1 VNLSNLRIGTRLA
14 LGFAVAIIIMLIMS
28 LVGISRIQEVAARTD
43 QLVTDRYAKVTL
55 LNDMRSQV
63 NRGAQAVRN
72 AMLTPDA
79 AQTQEF
85 LRQMADADRAGGES
99 AAKMAKSDLT
109 PDVRA
114 VFDQQNTAY
123 FAYKER
129 LDKAI
134 AQYRGGDREG
144 AAQAL
149 FANVIPAQT
158 VYFRHLDELLKVQRE
173 LMTRDAEAAT
183 ASAQAATTL
192 MLVLLVLATVIS
204 VVIGWL
210 ITRSVT
216 GPVGEAVRIA
226 ETVAA
231 GDLTAQIVSTRKD
244 EMGRLL
250 GALGDMTAALTGT
263 VRTVRDS
270 TDTINTAA
278 AEIASGNMDLS
289 NRTEQQAASLE
300 ETASSMEELTSTVQA
315 NAENARQ
322 ANQLVVSAASHA
334 NEGGQVVSQVVE
346 TMGSIKESSSKI
358 VDIIGV
364 IDGIAFQTN
373 ILALNAAVEAAR
385 AGEQGRGFAVVA
397 SEVRNL
403 AQRSASAARE
413 IKELISDSVE
423 KVDAGSRLVDQAG
436 ATMNRI
442 VTSVQQVA
450 DIMNEI
456 ASASQEQSSGIA
468 QVNITI
474 TTMDTTTQQN
484 AALVEE
490 AAAAATSMREQAQR
504 LVAAIAAFRIDEHT
518 ALPVFAAASHATTH
532 APAISMPP
540 AASKVAHPPQPKLA
554 ARTPVQARTGAHK
567 GAAKPRPAAKAPE
580 GDDWEEF

>member
-1 VNLSNLRIGTRLA
+1 MNLSNMRIGARLA
-14 LGFAVAIIIMLIMS
+14 LGFAVTIVIMFIMS

-43 QLVTDRYAKVTL
+43 QLVNDRYVKVTL

-72 AMLTPDA
+72 AMLTPDP

-85 LRQMADADRAGGES
+85 LRQMAAADEAGGVS
-99 AAKMAKSDLT
+99 AAKMHKSDLT

-123 FAYKER
+123 YAYKEL

-144 AAQAL
+144 AVQAL
-149 FANVIPAQT
+149 FGQVIPAQT
-158 VYFRHLDELLKVQRE
+158 VYFRHLDELLKKQRE
-173 LMTRDAEAAT
+173 LMANDAENAT
-183 ASAQAATTL
+183 AAAKSATTL
-192 MLVLLVLATVIS
+192 MIVLLVVATIVS
-204 VVIGWL
+204 AVIGWL

-216 GPVGEAVRIA
+216 GPVSEAVQIA

-231 GDLTAQIVSTRKD
+231 GDLTAQIVTTRKD

-250 GALGDMTAALTGT
+250 GALRDMTTALTGT

-278 AEIASGNMDLS
+278 AEIAAGNMDLS

-413 IKELISDSVE
+413 IKELINNSVD

-436 ATMNRI
+436 TTMDRI

-468 QVNITI
+468 QVNTTI
-474 TTMDTTTQQN
+474 TTMDTATQQN

-490 AAAAATSMREQAQR
+490 AAAAAASMREQAQR
-504 LVAAIAAFRIDEHT
+504 LVAAISTFRIDDR
-518 ALPVFAAASHATTH
+518 AI
-532 APAISMPP
+532 APAFPVPAVSPPVRPTVPP
-540 AASKVAHPPQPKLA
+540 ASAVAHPPYPKLA
-554 ARTPVQARTGAHK
+554 SKPPVQAR
-567 GAAKPRPAAKAPE
+567 AAAGKSTSKTPPAKKAPE

>member
-1 VNLSNLRIGTRLA
+1 MPNLSNMRIGARLA
-14 LGFAVAIIIMLIMS
+14 LGFAIAILIMLVMS

-43 QLVTDRYAKVTL
+43 QLVNDRYVKVVL

-85 LRQMADADRAGGES
+85 LRQFAAADEAGGVS
-99 AAKMAKSDLT
+99 AGKFAKSDLT

-114 VFDQQNTAY
+114 IFDQQNTAY
-123 FAYKER
+123 YAYKEL

-144 AAQAL
+144 AVQAM
-149 FANVIPAQT
+149 FNNVIPAQT
-158 VYFRHLDELLKVQRE
+158 VYFRHLDELLKGQRE
-173 LMTRDAEAAT
+173 LMTRDADAAT
-183 ASAQAATTL
+183 AAAKTATTL
-192 MLVLLVLATVIS
+192 MVVLLVLATIVS

-216 GPVGEAVRIA
+216 GPVDEAVRIA
-226 ETVAA
+226 ETVAS
-231 GDLTAQIVSTRKD
+231 GDLTQQIVAHRKD

-250 GALGDMTAALTGT
+250 GALRDMTAALTGT

-300 ETASSMEELTSTVQA
+300 ETASTMEELTSTVQQ

-322 ANQLVVSAASHA
+322 ANQLVVSAANHA

-413 IKELISDSVE
+413 IKELINDSVE

-436 ATMNRI
+436 TTMDRI
-442 VTSVQQVA
+442 VTSVQRVA

-468 QVNITI
+468 QVNTTI
-474 TTMDTTTQQN
+474 TTMDTATQQN

-490 AAAAATSMREQAQR
+490 AAAAAASMREQAQR
-504 LVAAIAAFRIDEHT
+504 LVAAIAVFRIDDR
-518 ALPVFAAASHATTH
+518 AV
-532 APAISMPP
+532 APAFP
-540 AASKVAHPPQPKLA
+540 APVSTPAVTAPTPASAVAHPPYPKLA
-554 ARTPVQARTGAHK
+554 TKTPVQPRAAGSRGATK
-567 GAAKPRPAAKAPE
+567 AQPAKKAPE

>member
-1 VNLSNLRIGTRLA
+1 
-14 LGFAVAIIIMLIMS
+14 
-28 LVGISRIQEVAARTD
+28 
-43 QLVTDRYAKVTL
+43 
-55 LNDMRSQV
+55 
-63 NRGAQAVRN
+63 
-72 AMLTPDA
+72 
-79 AQTQEF
+79 
-85 LRQMADADRAGGES
+85 
-99 AAKMAKSDLT
+99 
-109 PDVRA
+109 
-114 VFDQQNTAY
+114 
-123 FAYKER
+123 
-129 LDKAI
+129 
-134 AQYRGGDREG
+134 
-144 AAQAL
+144 
-149 FANVIPAQT
+149 
-158 VYFRHLDELLKVQRE
+158 
-173 LMTRDAEAAT
+173 
-183 ASAQAATTL
+183 
-192 MLVLLVLATVIS
+192 
-204 VVIGWL
+204 
-210 ITRSVT
+210 
-216 GPVGEAVRIA
+216 
-226 ETVAA
+226 
-231 GDLTAQIVSTRKD
+231 
-244 EMGRLL
+244 
-250 GALGDMTAALTGT
+250 

-413 IKELISDSVE
+413 IKELINDSVE

-436 ATMNRI
+436 TTMDRI

-468 QVNITI
+468 QVNTTI
-474 TTMDTTTQQN
+474 TTMDTATQQN

-490 AAAAATSMREQAQR
+490 AAAAAASMREQAQR
-504 LVAAIAAFRIDEHT
+504 LVAAIAVFRIDDG
-518 ALPVFAAASHATTH
+518 AMAPAFPAPVHSPAH
-532 APAISMPP
+532 APAVP
-540 AASKVAHPPQPKLA
+540 AASAVAHPPHPRLA
-554 ARTPVQARTGAHK
+554 GKPPVQARTGA
-567 GAAKPRPAAKAPE
+567 GRSNAKTPPAKKAPE

>member
-1 VNLSNLRIGTRLA
+1 MRIGARLA
-14 LGFAVAIIIMLIMS
+14 LGFAVAIVIMLIMS

-43 QLVTDRYAKVTL
+43 QLVNDRYVKVSL
-55 LNDMRSQV
+55 LNNMRSQV

-72 AMLTPDA
+72 AMLTPDT
-79 AQTQEF
+79 AQAEDF
-85 LRQMADADRAGGES
+85 LRQMASADEAGGVS
-99 AAKMAKSDLT
+99 AAEMAKSDLT

-114 VFDQQNTAY
+114 IFDQQNTAY
-123 FAYKER
+123 YAYKER

-134 AQYRGGDREG
+134 AQFRGGDRDG
-144 AAQAL
+144 AVQAL
-149 FANVIPAQT
+149 FASVIPAQT
-158 VYFRHLDELLKVQRE
+158 VYFRHLDELLKVQRD
-173 LMTRDAEAAT
+173 LMTHD
-183 ASAQAATTL
+183 AQAATAAAKSATTL
-192 MLVLLVLATVIS
+192 MIVLLVLATIVS

-216 GPVGEAVRIA
+216 GPVDEAVRVA
-226 ETVAA
+226 ETVAS
-231 GDLTAQIVSTRKD
+231 GDLTAHIVTTRKD

-413 IKELISDSVE
+413 IKELINDSVE

-436 ATMNRI
+436 TTMDRI

-450 DIMNEI
+450 SIMNEI

-468 QVNITI
+468 QVNTTI
-474 TTMDTTTQQN
+474 TTMDTATQQN

-490 AAAAATSMREQAQR
+490 AAAAAASMREQAQR
-504 LVAAIAAFRIDEHT
+504 LVAAIAVFRIDDR
-518 ALPVFAAASHATTH
+518 AMAPAFPAPVHVTSH
-532 APAISMPP
+532 APAIPP
-540 AASKVAHPPQPKLA
+540 ASAVAHPPHPKLA
-554 ARTPVQARTGAHK
+554 GKPPVQART
-567 GAAKPRPAAKAPE
+567 AAGTGSAKARPAKKAPE

>member
-1 VNLSNLRIGTRLA
+1 MNLSNLRIGARLA
-14 LGFAVAIIIMLIMS
+14 LGFAVTIVIMLLMS
-28 LVGISRIQEVAARTD
+28 MIGISRIQEVAGRTE
-43 QLVTDRYAKVTL
+43 QLVNDRYAKVTL
-55 LNDMRSQV
+55 LNNMRSQV

-85 LRQMADADRAGGES
+85 LRQMAEADRVGGE
-99 AAKMAKSDLT
+99 AAAAMAKSELT

-114 VFDQQNTAY
+114 IFDQQNTAY
-123 FAYKER
+123 FAYKEL

-144 AAQAL
+144 AVQAM
-149 FANVIPAQT
+149 FASVIPAQT

-183 ASAQAATTL
+183 AAARSATTL
-192 MLVLLVLATVIS
+192 MVVLVVLATIVS
-204 VVIGWL
+204 ALIGWL

-216 GPVGEAVRIA
+216 GPVGEAVQIA
-226 ETVAA
+226 ETVAS
-231 GDLTAQIVSTRKD
+231 GDLTAQIATTRND

-250 GALGDMTAALTGT
+250 AALRDMTTALTGT

-413 IKELISDSVE
+413 IKELINDSVE

-436 ATMNRI
+436 STMDRI

-468 QVNITI
+468 QVNTTI
-474 TTMDTTTQQN
+474 TTMDTATQQN

-490 AAAAATSMREQAQR
+490 AAAAAASMREQAQR
-504 LVAAIAAFRIDEHT
+504 LSAAIAVFRIDDR
-518 ALPVFAAASHATTH
+518 ASAPVLAAAAYSPAHAH
-532 APAISMPP
+532 DAVPP
-540 AASKVAHPPQPKLA
+540 ASAVAHPPHPKLA
-554 ARTPVQARTGAHK
+554 GKAPVQPRAAAGK
-567 GAAKPRPAAKAPE
+567 GAVKTPAKKAPE

>member
-1 VNLSNLRIGTRLA
+1 MLTLSNMRIGARLA
-14 LGFAVAIIIMLIMS
+14 LGFAVAILIMLIMS

-43 QLVTDRYAKVTL
+43 QLVKDRYVKVTWL
-55 LNDMRSQV
+55 SDMRSQV

-72 AMLTPDA
+72 AMLTPDPA
-79 AQTQEF
+79 KTEDF
-85 LRQMADADRAGGES
+85 LREMAAADAAGGES
-99 AAKMAKSDLT
+99 AGKMHKSDLT

-114 VFDQQNTAY
+114 IFDQQDKAY

-134 AQYRGGDREG
+134 ARYRTGDREG
-144 AAQAL
+144 AVQAM
-149 FANVIPAQT
+149 FSEVVPAQT
-158 VYFRHLDELLKVQRE
+158 VYFRHLDELLKIHRE
-173 LMTRDAEAAT
+173 LMEHDADTAAT
-183 ASAQAATTL
+183 AAKAATTL
-192 MLVLLVLATVIS
+192 MIVLLVVAILVSA
-204 VVIGWL
+204 VIGWL

-216 GPVGEAVRIA
+216 SPVAEAVRIA
-226 ETVAA
+226 ETVAG
-231 GDLTAQIVSTRKD
+231 GDLTAQIVTTRQD

-250 GALGDMTAALTGT
+250 GALGGMTAALTGT

-270 TDTINTAA
+270 TDAINTAA

-300 ETASSMEELTSTVQA
+300 ETASSMEELTSTVQQ
-315 NAENARQ
+315 NADNARQ

-413 IKELISDSVE
+413 IKELIYDSVE

-436 ATMNRI
+436 TTMERI
-442 VTSVQQVA
+442 VTSVKQVA

-468 QVNITI
+468 QVNTTI
-474 TTMDTTTQQN
+474 TTMDSATQQN

-490 AAAAATSMREQAQR
+490 AAAAAASMRDQAQ
-504 LVAAIAAFRIDEHT
+504 LLATAISVFRIEERSSAGST
-518 ALPVFAAASHATTH
+518 SRPASGSTTVPVRSLPTKYPKQTKSVVTT
-532 APAISMPP
+532 PS
-540 AASKVAHPPQPKLA
+540 Q
-554 ARTPVQARTGAHK
+554 
-567 GAAKPRPAAKAPE
+567 PRPGGGGKPVDR
-580 GDDWEEF
+580 DDWEEF